1 MHKQVFNCFIAFT
14 LLFTNNILG
23 QKAGVIKLDN
33 PSFEDYPQAGHTP
46 QGWFD
51 CGFASETPPDVQPNA
66 VFKVTK
72 TAMHGSTYLGMVT
85 RDNNT
90 WEAIGQRLKTPLVK
104 GTNYNFSIYAAR
116 SEIYLSQSRTTNKDA
131 NYTTPII
138 LRIWG
143 GSGFCAKNEMLDETE
158 PISSGTWQKMSF
170 NFTPKSNHTH
180 FMIEV
185 FYKVPTLF
193 PYNGNL
199 LLDNASD
206 ITPKE
211 EEKPIAAVKNVTAA
225 KPTPKPP
232 ITKPTQKTTKDTP
245 SVASTLKPSN
255 EPDKS
260 SVKTK
265 PEIEVENPAL
275 SNSKLKEGQ
284 ILKIEKLQFGN
295 QSALID
301 KESYPQLDEVYQFLN
316 ANPNLV
322 VEIGGHTNL
331 IIEETMSIKLSL
343 DRAKAVAEYLIN
355 KGIERKR
362 LVTRGYGKSM
372 PLVKETSQAAN
383 KVNQRVEIKILSIS
397 G

>member
-1 MHKQVFNCFIAFT
+1 MRKQVFYLLIIFT
-14 LLFTNNILG
+14 LLLTDNLTS
-23 QKAGVIKLDN
+23 QKAGIIKLDN

-66 VFKVTK
+66 IFKVTK

-104 GTNYNFSIYAAR
+104 GANYNFSIYAAR

-131 NYTTPII
+131 SYTTPII

-143 GSGFCAKNEMLDETE
+143 GSGFCSKNEMLDETE

-206 ITPKE
+206 ISPKE
-211 EEKPIAAVKNVTAA
+211 EDKPIAAVKNVPPA
-225 KPTPKPP
+225 KTPTKTNKPSQKPP
-232 ITKPTQKTTKDTP
+232 KDTP
-245 SVASTLKPSN
+245 SVASANKPILESG
-255 EPDKS
+255 KS
-260 SVKTK
+260 SVKTEPK
-265 PEIEVENPAL
+265 VEIEQPVIT
-275 SNSKLKEGQ
+275 NSQLKEGQ
-284 ILKIEKLQFGN
+284 ILRIEKLQFGN
-295 QSALID
+295 QLAELD
-301 KESYPQLDEVYQFLN
+301 KASYPQLDEVYQFLN

-343 DRAKAVAEYLIN
+343 DRAKSVAEYLVN

-362 LVTRGYGKSM
+362 LVTKGYGKSF

-383 KVNQRVEIKILSIS
+383 KMNQRVEIKILSIN